1 MANYK
6 AKFIS
11 GDPNDGTKDFS
22 ITFEL
27 YRDDILINKYI
38 DSFQGSGL
46 VGAYTYKKATKE
58 IYIKAD
64 DYFYDAFGAWGR
76 EGTKYNLPINDI
88 SKDDKINIEGY
99 VFPEEPSTP
108 TNPTGDIK
116 IFVDAFNTEFD
127 KEIKSLS
134 DLQSTLKNTYS
145 EAIKISTPRTST
157 WPKDASVVTIG
168 DLFKY
173 TFPDIST
180 DTFMTPPEY
189 TSYVGGTTPI
199 VNPEKQEDYN
209 SWDKDLKSTPEIKK
223 MFNDI
228 KRGLILNTKIKK
240 YNEIKKPGIT
250 NPSLY
255 SPGQYYFDFFMDTI
269 LSSNGAIKSPS
280 DGNGG
285 NYAFDSEFRSKNGTS
300 SVSLFDATGEVEIS
314 RHDAAKLIDGTG
326 SLDYYEFSEILK
338 HGYTNQGIKYEMED
352 YFGVDI
358 IGEGD
363 DTTPSNSFTSLKK
376 QYKSGLLNDLKD
388 DPKFNPLRG
397 EIVDATGKVS
407 NWYFPEPSIDVTG
420 YQFTGNYEHIL
431 LYKAF
436 VQAGDNYKSVVLPYY
451 GTPPP
456 EPETPPSNVS
466 VKVQDPTAVGEVQFK
481 FNVEKTDTFI
491 VVGGTVSP
499 ALEFTIVPNDGSE
512 YIIDTSYMDD
522 KFDDSDLD
530 DEYKEDV
537 FAGDEE
543 LKNVY
548 DSYIVQLEAASGQ
561 NLTPEE
567 KDDIAKEIVKYKP
580 GKPSKTPPP
589 DVVKAMKDYG
599 ITSPLEQAHF
609 LAQCA
614 HESGQFAWKR
624 EFASGKAYEGRSD
637 LGNTSAGD
645 GVRYKGRGYIQIT
658 GKANYTSYNKYLKG
672 RGINDDVVA
681 NPELLEGK
689 YAADCSV
696 WFWCVAGPS
705 GVKNF
710 PKKAKEGASV
720 DVVTKISKWVNGG
733 TNGLNDRIEK
743 FGYYWSV
750 LEKNGSAYS

>member
-27 YRDDILINKYI
+27 YRDDILISKYI

-46 VGAYTYKKATKE
+46 VGAYTYKKSTKE

-180 DTFMTPPEY
+180 DTFMEPPKY
-189 TSYVGGTTPI
+189 ISYVGTTPI
-199 VNPEKQEDYN
+199 VDPEKQEDYN
-209 SWDKDLKSTPEIKK
+209 SWDKDLKSTPEIEK

-228 KRGLILNTKIKK
+228 KRGLRLNTKINR

-269 LSSNGAIKSPS
+269 LSPYGAIKSPN

-285 NYAFDSEFRSKNGTS
+285 SYAFDSEFRSKNGTS

-314 RHDAAKLIDGTG
+314 RHDATKLIDGTG

-338 HGYTNQGIKYEMED
+338 HGYTEQGIKYEMED

-363 DTTPSNSFTSLKK
+363 DTTPSKSFTSLKK
-376 QYKSGLLNDLKD
+376 QYKSGLLSDLKD
-388 DPKFNPLRG
+388 DLKFNPLRG

-407 NWYFPEPSIDVTG
+407 NWFFPEPSIDVTG

-451 GTPPP
+451 GPTPP
-456 EPETPPSNVS
+456 EPETPPSNVF

-512 YIIDTSYMDD
+512 YIIDTSYADD

-530 DEYKEDV
+530 DDYKE
-537 FAGDEE
+537 
-543 LKNVY
+543 
-548 DSYIVQLEAASGQ
+548 
-561 NLTPEE
+561 
-567 KDDIAKEIVKYKP
+567 
-580 GKPSKTPPP
+580 
-589 DVVKAMKDYG
+589 
-599 ITSPLEQAHF
+599 
-609 LAQCA
+609 
-614 HESGQFAWKR
+614 
-624 EFASGKAYEGRSD
+624 SD
-637 LGNTSAGD
+637 FS
-645 GVRYKGRGYIQIT
+645 
-658 GKANYTSYNKYLKG
+658 
-672 RGINDDVVA
+672 
-681 NPELLEGK
+681 
-689 YAADCSV
+689 
-696 WFWCVAGPS
+696 
-705 GVKNF
+705 
-710 PKKAKEGASV
+710 
-720 DVVTKISKWVNGG
+720 
-733 TNGLNDRIEK
+733 
-743 FGYYWSV
+743 
-750 LEKNGSAYS
+750 